1 MKKVMSKK
9 RKRRI
14 VLFEALN
21 TMQKANL
28 LFQLPNLHGDFDRFG
43 SGTHRLILTV
53 IDFDRIR
60 GVRHE
65 LKAT

>member
-1 MKKVMSKK
+1 MKKVMRKKGK
-9 RKRRI
+9 RKI
-14 VLFEALN
+14 VRFETLN

-53 IDFDRIR
+53 CDFDRIR

-65 LKAT
+65 LRPT